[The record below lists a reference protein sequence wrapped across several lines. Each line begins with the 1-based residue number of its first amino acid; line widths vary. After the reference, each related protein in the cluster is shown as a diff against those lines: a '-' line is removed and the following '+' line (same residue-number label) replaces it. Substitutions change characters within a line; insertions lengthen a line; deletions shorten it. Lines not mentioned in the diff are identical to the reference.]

1 MICKSAAKELV
12 SSMVDETRLILKASI
27 SGQQMGFTFSIL
39 IFKISLVLIKAFFV
53 LFLNVLLYSS
63 SKSFCKTQINCP
75 QGIN

>member
-39 IFKISLVLIKAFFV
+39 IYF
-53 LFLNVLLYSS
+53 
-63 SKSFCKTQINCP
+63 
-75 QGIN
+75 